1 MKISLLG
8 AELINDGTNSS
19 ADLYLINGVLYK
31 IFYEDT
37 FAYEK
42 ERNITYL
49 IKHRP
54 IKPNALRI
62 LDNDDTIIG
71 YTQEFIPNAIT
82 FKQGIE
88 DNNYDLKYKAVL
100 DVFKS
105 IKEIHKCGFII
116 GDVHSRNF
124 IYNDNGGYLID
135 LDEIRL
141 PKIDDHK
148 FRDYYL
154 VRKSNQGRV
163 MNIENKHT
171 DIVKATISA
180 LSLLIGFD
188 LEDTAR
194 DESLESIKYYLD
206 WFIKDDGIRNE
217 IYQIFD
223 NPNEVIYLDDILE
236 GNNKILIKNS

>member
-8 AELINDGTNSS
+8 AELINDGTNTS
-19 ADLYLINGVLYK
+19 ADLYLINGELYK
-31 IFYEDT
+31 VFLDD
-37 FAYEK
+37 FFNCEK
-42 ERNITYL
+42 ERNINYL
-49 IKHRP
+49 INHKP
-54 IKPNALRI
+54 IKPNALKI
-62 LDNDDTIIG
+62 LESDDTVIG

-88 DNNYDLKYKAVL
+88 DDNYELKYKAVL

-124 IYNDNGGYLID
+124 IYNENGGYLID
-135 LDEIRL
+135 LDEMRL
-141 PKIDDHK
+141 PRIDDLK

-154 VRKSNQGRV
+154 VRRSNEGKLI
-163 MNIENKHT
+163 NIENRYT

-188 LEDTAR
+188 LEDTAK

-206 WFIKDDGIRNE
+206 WLIKDNNIRNQ
-217 IYQIFD
+217 IYRIFD
-223 NPNEVIYLDDILE
+223 NPKELVYLDDILE